1 MRTTPILD
9 SLSFLVGNTP
19 DHKALGAASLSLV
32 LLYAAL
38 LVGSVA
44 IAAVTYARDPA
55 QRNGR
60 AVTIWL
66 CRLLIGTMWFQGSLW
81 KLPLPVSGGFQYW
94 TQQLADNSAYA
105 WHATL
110 VRDVLLPNI
119 HLLDPAVFAT
129 EVAMAA
135 SLMLGVGVR
144 LMGLVGLAFMAN
156 LWIGL
161 YHNDGEWPWNYV
173 FAGLLHLFFSMDRA
187 GACLGLDAW
196 LWGRRLRT

>member
-19 DHKALGAASLSLV
+19 DHQALGAASLLLV

-55 QRNGR
+55 QRNAR

-94 TQQLADNSAYA
+94 TQQLADNAAYA
-105 WHATL
+105 WHAAL
-110 VRDVLLPNI
+110 VRDILLPNI
-119 HLLDPAVFAT
+119 NLLDPAVFVT
-129 EVAMAA
+129 ELAMAA

-156 LWIGL
+156 LWLGL
-161 YHNDGEWPWNYV
+161 YHNDAEWPWNYV
-173 FAGLLHLFFSMDRA
+173 FAGMLHLFFSMDRA

-196 LWGRRLRT
+196 LWRGRLRA

>member
-9 SLSFLVGNTP
+9 SLHFLIGNTP
-19 DHKALGAASLSLV
+19 DHQSLGSSSLLLV

-44 IAAVTYARDPA
+44 IGAVTYARDA
-55 QRNGR
+55 GQRNAR
-60 AVTIWL
+60 SVTIWL
-66 CRLLIGTMWFQGSLW
+66 CRLLIGTMWFQGALW

-94 TQQLADNSAYA
+94 TQQLADNSANA
-105 WHATL
+105 WHAGL

-119 HLLDPAVFAT
+119 KLLDPAVYT
-129 EVAMAA
+129 LETAMAV
-135 SLMLGVGVR
+135 SLMLGIGVR

-173 FAGLLHLFFSMDRA
+173 FAGMLHLFFSMDRA
-187 GACLGLDAW
+187 GACLGLDTW
-196 LWGRRLRT
+196 LWGKRLRS